1 MGRKYVSMQEEL
13 AARKAAAGID
23 EPARASIKKK
33 EPEKEALSAKFKGLL
48 DKGSSKAKKQVRSRG
63 HEGVPRMVEPNPVDP
78 RPEAGERLEE
88 VLMEPATEIVDA
100 ELLDDWEGDAT
111 FEEDRK
117 SKTTGTAVAA
127 IIAILVIIFATF
139 VFDDDED
146 YSEDGTDWTY
156 DSLTELSA
164 ESTDEEVIEYVDDE
178 LESFP
183 ETDSE
188 ELNDWIRD
196 TNIGKLMG
204 SDFKFWNA
212 TAGDKYL
219 RINALFDEDEDYM
232 TMCDVASEN
241 LQDALM
247 DSDMDDTKVLIIARE
262 HGNNNLMYVN
272 LDGAGYLY

>member
-88 VLMEPATEIVDA
+88 VLMEPATEIDDA

-111 FEEDRK
+111 FEEDSK

-156 DSLTELSA
+156 DSLMELSA
-164 ESTDEEVIEYVDDE
+164 DSTDEEVIEYVDDE

-196 TNIGKLMG
+196 TNIGNLMG
-204 SDFKFWNA
+204 EDFKFWNA

-219 RINALFDEDEDYM
+219 RINALFEEDEDYM

>member
-23 EPARASIKKK
+23 EPARASLKKK

-78 RPEAGERLEE
+78 RPEVELEVE
-88 VLMEPATEIVDA
+88 
-100 ELLDDWEGDAT
+100 ELPDAT
-111 FEEDRK
+111 FEEDGK